1 MPALWLAVRSREE
14 LMARDNE
21 LKGSGVYKNVPS
33 EIVKAG
39 KELALDEKIRKIM
52 GSERSTQSAAALQ
65 LRIDGAAWSDIATIL
80 EYDSPSKARQAVE
93 LALAQEA
100 KSPEKVDHIR
110 LVNSKRLE
118 RIYRSLAVRAT
129 NPSDPDHLQY
139 VRAAV
144 IVIDRHSRLWGADSP
159 QQMNVTVSPSAGEIE
174 NWVAKM
180 SHTVHGEIS
189 EADIID
195 AEVIESGE

>member
-1 MPALWLAVRSREE
+1 
-14 LMARDNE
+14 MARDNE

-93 LALAQEA
+93 MALAQEA

>member
-1 MPALWLAVRSREE
+1 MPLLWLDVTGVG
-14 LMARDNE
+14 MAKDNE

-39 KELALDEKIRKIM
+39 NDLALDEKIRKIM
-52 GSERSTQSAAALQ
+52 GSERTTQSAAALQ
-65 LRIDGAAWSDIATIL
+65 LRIDGASWSDIATIL
-80 EYDSPSKARQAVE
+80 EYDTPSKARQAVE
-93 LALAQEA
+93 DALAKEA
-100 KSPEKVDHIR
+100 RSPEKVDHIR

-129 NPSDPDHLQY
+129 NPADPDHLQY

-159 QQMNVTVSPSAGEIE
+159 QQMNVTVSPSASEIE
-174 NWVAKM
+174 KWVAKM
-180 SHTVHGEIS
+180 SNQVHGEIS
-189 EADIID
+189 EAEIID
-195 AEVIESGE
+195 AEVVESGD

>member
-1 MPALWLAVRSREE
+1 
-14 LMARDNE
+14 MADE
-21 LKGSGVYKNVPS
+21 LKASGPYKNVPT

-39 KELALDEKIRKIM
+39 KDLALDEKIRKIM
-52 GSERSTQSAAALQ
+52 GSDRSTQAAAALQ
-65 LRIDGAAWSDIATIL
+65 LKIDGASWADIATIL
-80 EYDSPSKARQAVE
+80 EYDTPAKARQAVE
-93 LALAQEA
+93 QALAQEA

-110 LVNSKRLE
+110 TVNSKRLE

-159 QQMNVTVSPSAGEIE
+159 QQMNVTVSPSAAEIE
-174 NWVAKM
+174 KWVAKM
-180 SHTVHGEIS
+180 SNQVHGEIS

-195 AEVIESGE
+195 AEVIEDGS